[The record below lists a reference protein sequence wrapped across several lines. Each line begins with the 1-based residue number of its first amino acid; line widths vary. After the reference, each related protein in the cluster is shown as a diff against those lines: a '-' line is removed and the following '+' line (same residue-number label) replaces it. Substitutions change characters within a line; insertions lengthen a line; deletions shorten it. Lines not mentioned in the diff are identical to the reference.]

1 MGINEDIG
9 RSVVWKVVYL
19 KGDGSDSEVIQEVIQ
34 KIVSNYVIVNL
45 IANYSFFYNFLMYG
59 NSFYLHIRMN
69 IQ

>member
-9 RSVVWKVVYL
+9 RSVVWKVVYS

-34 KIVSNYVIVNL
+34 KIVSKYVIVNL
-45 IANYSFFYNFLMYG
+45 IANYRLFYNFLMYG
-59 NSFYLHIRMN
+59 SFYLYIKMN